1 MRRASEKKMLAL
13 RENEEKPDEEK
24 MNMRP
29 LTALDEIVLDIM
41 GKGKGTTQKNE
52 IEIPEN
58 SSFLDPAFMAKIKY
72 EDDDEDNLGEDND
85 DSVGGQVL
93 VYSALLMWLN
103 DYWTNS
109 QQRRQRSDFQKF
121 PLWPLH
127 INSLIFCF

>member
-93 VYSALLMWLN
+93 VYSALLM
-103 DYWTNS
+103 
-109 QQRRQRSDFQKF
+109 
-121 PLWPLH
+121 
-127 INSLIFCF
+127 